1 MNRTVERAMEILQI
15 VSQKNDGVT
24 IQEIADQMQIP
35 KSSAFVIV
43 KTLLSERYIE
53 PMRYNDKKY
62 KIGIKL
68 YTLGMRYV
76 SEMNIVDLCSIF
88 LNPLA
93 DKYHKTAFV
102 GVLEGTSIVY
112 VYKYSGEGVVLA
124 ACALGSR
131 KEVHATALGKAI
143 LAFSPATE
151 QKAILDS
158 IELSPVTAQTI
169 TNRSVLEDELK
180 LTRMR
185 GFSRDIKENESVT
198 ICCGAPIF
206 DYTGHC
212 IAAISLSDIYTHNID
227 EDKVAQ
233 DLMQAAS
240 QISQN
245 LGYNSQLRQS
255 TIL

>member
-15 VSQKNDGVT
+15 ISQSSEGVT
-24 IQEIADQMQIP
+24 IQEIADRLQIP
-35 KSSAFVIV
+35 KSSAFVII
-43 KTLLSERYIE
+43 KTLLADRYIE
-53 PMRYNDKKY
+53 PMRHNDKRY

-76 SEMNIVDLCSIF
+76 SEMNIVDLCMIY

-93 DKYHKTAFV
+93 DKYHKTAFI

-112 VYKYSGEGVVLA
+112 IYKYSGEGVVLA

-143 LAFSPATE
+143 LAFSAPAE
-151 QKAILDS
+151 RKAILDN
-158 IELSPVTAQTI
+158 IELSPVTERTI
-169 TNRSVLEDELK
+169 TSRPVLEEELS

-185 GFSRDIKENESVT
+185 GFSRDIKEAESVT

-206 DYTGHC
+206 DYTGKC

-227 EDKVAQ
+227 EDSVAK
-233 DLMQAAS
+233 DLVQAAAK
-240 QISQN
+240 ISHG
-245 LGYNSQLRQS
+245 LGFNDNMAQAY
-255 TIL
+255 

>member
-1 MNRTVERAMEILQI
+1 MNRTVERAMEILQF
-15 VSQKNDGVT
+15 VSQKNEGVT
-24 IQEIADQMQIP
+24 IQEIADKLQIP

-53 PMRYNDKKY
+53 PMRYNEKRY

-76 SEMNIVDLCSIF
+76 SEMNIVDLCSMY

-112 VYKYSGEGVVLA
+112 IYKYSGEGVVLA

-143 LAFSPATE
+143 LAFSTPDERRT
-151 QKAILDS
+151 ILDN
-158 IELSPVTAQTI
+158 IELLPVTERTI
-169 TNRSVLEDELK
+169 TSRPVLEEELS

-198 ICCGAPIF
+198 IC
-206 DYTGHC
+206 
-212 IAAISLSDIYTHNID
+212 
-227 EDKVAQ
+227 
-233 DLMQAAS
+233 
-240 QISQN
+240 
-245 LGYNSQLRQS
+245 
-255 TIL
+255 

>member
-1 MNRTVERAMEILQI
+1 MNRTVERAMEILQF
-15 VSQKNDGVT
+15 VSQKNEGVT
-24 IQEIADQMQIP
+24 IQEIADKLQIP

-53 PMRYNDKKY
+53 PMRYNEKRY

-76 SEMNIVDLCSIF
+76 SEMNIVDLCSMY

-112 VYKYSGEGVVLA
+112 IYKYSGEGVVLA

-143 LAFSPATE
+143 LAFSTPE
-151 QKAILDS
+151 ERRAILDS
-158 IELSPVTAQTI
+158 IELLPVTERTI
-169 TNRSVLEDELK
+169 TSRPVLEEELS
-180 LTRMR
+180 LTRTR

-227 EDKVAQ
+227 EDAVAK
-233 DLMQAAS
+233 DLVRAAA
-240 QISQN
+240 QISQG
-245 LGYNSQLRQS
+245 LGANTHLLKSV
-255 TIL
+255 